1 MNPTTP
7 AAVAA
12 LQPPVQPESS
22 ALPGVNV
29 MLMGPAGA
37 GKTYS
42 IGTLVDTGVET
53 FVLMLESGLESLL
66 GYWTDRGKPIP
77 PNLHW
82 RTVKA
87 RSSGFG
93 AFFDSMDSVLKQSA
107 EFLAKAEDKNRG
119 KYDQFLQLISACKD
133 FVSERDGKSY
143 GDVGTWG
150 PNRALVLDGLSG
162 INNFAMQTVIGGK
175 ILRSQQN
182 WQMAQSAA
190 EGFIRL
196 CVEGTTAHF
205 ICLAH
210 VERETDP
217 VLGGVKLM
225 PSTLGKALAPKLPA
239 MFSDVI
245 LAVKN
250 GSAFTWDTSNP
261 QADLKTRNLTIA
273 ANLPAN
279 FATILDKWKSRGGR
293 FSTVIDAKNI
303 HGLDQSS
310 ATAN

>member
-1 MNPTTP
+1 MTAPSTPTTP
-7 AAVAA
+7 F
-12 LQPPVQPESS
+12 ESS
-22 ALPGVNV
+22 ALVGVNV

-37 GKTYS
+37 GKTHS
-42 IGTLVDTGVET
+42 IGTLVETGVEV

-66 GYWTDRGKPIP
+66 GYWTDKGKPIP

-82 RTVKA
+82 RTIKA
-87 RSSGFG
+87 KTSGFG

-119 KYDQFLQLISACKD
+119 KYDQFLQLIAACKD
-133 FVSERDGKSY
+133 FISERDGKSY

-190 EGFIRL
+190 EGFLRL
-196 CVEGTTAHF
+196 CVEGTNAHF

-239 MFSDVI
+239 LFSDVI

-250 GSAFTWDTSNP
+250 GAAFTWDTSNP
-261 QADLKTRNLTIA
+261 QADLKTRNLPIA
-273 ANLPAN
+273 ANLPPS
-279 FATILDKWKSRGGR
+279 FAPILEKWKSRGGR
-293 FSTVIDAKNI
+293 FSSVIDAKNI
-303 HGLDQSS
+303 HGVAESS
-310 ATAN
+310 TLPN